1 MVFSNVLHMT
11 GPKHVFWHKCVFPAM
26 STFSLPSG
34 REGGRGSDFLTRKA
48 CVSEDI
54 GQHSDRR
61 ICSGTHTFF
70 PQRCLHLPSPRGG
83 GGEGA
88 GLPLRQVVSQNA
100 STKQLHSPCINSI
113 FFTAMDIFGYATNTS
128 LRAGEHLALKCCCCV
143 N

>member
-1 MVFSNVLHMT
+1 MT

-61 ICSGTHTFF
+61 ICSGTHTFSPALSTFTF
-70 PQRCLHLPSPRGG
+70 PNGG
-83 GGEGA
+83 GGQGEI
-88 GLPLRQVVSQNA
+88 LPLRKVVSQNV
-100 STKQLHSPCINSI
+100 STKQLHSPCINSN
-113 FFTAMDIFGYATNTS
+113 FFTAMDIFGNATNTS

-143 N
+143 K